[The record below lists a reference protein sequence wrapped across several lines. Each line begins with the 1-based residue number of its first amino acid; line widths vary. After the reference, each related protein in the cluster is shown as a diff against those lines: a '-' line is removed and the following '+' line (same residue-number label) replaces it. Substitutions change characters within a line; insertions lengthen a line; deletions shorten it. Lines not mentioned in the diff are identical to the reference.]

1 MSKSKEE
8 RWVYIDQ
15 IEIPEIKSPGFE
27 SHVLERK
34 IWEKAPEAPD
44 TPKTPAA
51 LPEVMPDPQIEATE
65 IISEEL
71 EATEIISEV
80 VAPAPAAAPRP
91 ALRPKPMPRRKQIL
105 LTRMST
111 GRQLVIDVG
120 DDPFTIGKSRKA
132 DLTIDGNPSI
142 SRIHAV
148 IYRAGENYYLEDQG
162 SLNHTY
168 VDEEVITGPY
178 KLRNGLVVRFADE
191 DFILRMH

>member
-1 MSKSKEE
+1 MNKSKEQ

-15 IEIPEIKSPGFE
+15 IEIPEIKRPGFE

-34 IWEKAPEAPD
+34 IWDTAPEVSEVPSEAI
-44 TPKTPAA
+44 
-51 LPEVMPDPQIEATE
+51 PETQIEATE
-65 IISEEL
+65 IISEEI
-71 EATEIISEV
+71 EATEIIPTEISPDPGT
-80 VAPAPAAAPRP
+80 APKPAQQ
-91 ALRPKPMPRRKQIL
+91 PKPMPHRKQII

-111 GRQLVIDVG
+111 GKQMLIDVG
-120 DDPFTIGKSRKA
+120 ENPFTIGKSRKA

-178 KLRNGLVVRFADE
+178 RLRNGLVVRFADE